1 MRTESAYYSQVYSSV
16 ELPKAVKVKT
26 LESMANSVEVSA
38 DDAKGKVDELKDL
51 PKEPKNVADED
62 SSDGGRHSSGSSDF
76 SFTRKTRSHAKK
88 SDASGPNRAPK
99 STASSKGT
107 TQRGGTRSEKAVMP
121 KKDSPAGKES
131 DRRVLRDL
139 EESIEGALEEADEL
153 QKTVGRLDRISKAD
167 KEKVGKI
174 VKNLKGHANRAK
186 HALDEITVGKIQ
198 GMISTEVQMAV
209 EKAMRLERARVV
221 VVPGKSYSQS
231 LTSSPV
237 SVKNGNTMTAKPAAL
252 SAAVAKPD
260 ETKDSR
266 TKPSSGHSP
275 KGAPAK
281 VPRAREVHVP
291 SIGKVPIRPR
301 KEAGFMKEMTKVSHL
316 PTKMYSSGEVQSSAT
331 TAGLGS
337 TGSGDDMLSSAT
349 PAGQGS
355 TRSSDSTRSMR
366 KPLVL
371 ISGYFKFNK
380 PIEPMIERLSE
391 IMRVLGGF
399 EVISGGDINARSELW
414 HDARTRDCPKC
425 DD

>member
-99 STASSKGT
+99 STAGSKGT
-107 TQRGGTRSEKAVMP
+107 NQRGGTRSEKAVMP
-121 KKDSPAGKES
+121 KKDSPAEKES

-153 QKTVGRLDRISKAD
+153 QKIVGRLDRISKAD

-174 VKNLKGHANRAK
+174 VKNLRGHANRAK

-221 VVPGKSYSQS
+221 PGKSYSQS

-237 SVKNGNTMTAKPAAL
+237 YGPSVGDCPP
-252 SAAVAKPD
+252 SPPPVAKKTN
-260 ETKDSR
+260 EK
-266 TKPSSGHSP
+266 
-275 KGAPAK
+275 
-281 VPRAREVHVP
+281 
-291 SIGKVPIRPR
+291 
-301 KEAGFMKEMTKVSHL
+301 
-316 PTKMYSSGEVQSSAT
+316 SSAKLV
-331 TAGLGS
+331 APPGN
-337 TGSGDDMLSSAT
+337 
-349 PAGQGS
+349 QGE
-355 TRSSDSTRSMR
+355 DLER
-366 KPLVL
+366 K
-371 ISGYFKFNK
+371 
-380 PIEPMIERLSE
+380 
-391 IMRVLGGF
+391 
-399 EVISGGDINARSELW
+399 A
-414 HDARTRDCPKC
+414 
-425 DD
+425 